1 MYLRIEQDVL
11 RAISAEDDQTAIEVA
26 LKYKSQRK
34 ILTRV
39 LIDFLETI
47 SGRGQDILK
56 VIFDYALRERC
67 LKDLHSPF
75 LARRLQATRLAGL
88 LSVPPEKALL
98 VALLKDKA
106 IIRLAAVNA
115 LVQFADQ
122 ESLALVFRA
131 FEQEACPHIHTYA
144 NIIFGAGEKVEPF
157 VKIFL
162 KKNLP
167 VEKLSLLIELAGTIP
182 LPSLYPDVVDYASHP
197 DKEVRTRLAKAL
209 GKFLVPKSYKILE
222 KMAND
227 KEWEVQAQ
235 ALKALGNL
243 KNPKALGLLMRGL
256 FSPSWHIRYN
266 AREGLL
272 NLGPPGIRRLEDVA
286 KQKADRFASDMAI
299 MALDDISHSQV
310 S

>member
-1 MYLRIEQDVL
+1 M
-11 RAISAEDDQTAIEVA
+11 
-26 LKYKSQRK
+26 
-34 ILTRV
+34 
-39 LIDFLETI
+39 
-47 SGRGQDILK
+47 
-56 VIFDYALRERC
+56 
-67 LKDLHSPF
+67 
-75 LARRLQATRLAGL
+75 
-88 LSVPPEKALL
+88 
-98 VALLKDKA
+98 
-106 IIRLAAVNA
+106 
-115 LVQFADQ
+115 
-122 ESLALVFRA
+122 
-131 FEQEACPHIHTYA
+131 
-144 NIIFGAGEKVEPF
+144 
-157 VKIFL
+157 
-162 KKNLP
+162 
-167 VEKLSLLIELAGTIP
+167 
-182 LPSLYPDVVDYASHP
+182 
-197 DKEVRTRLAKAL
+197 